1 MTDTKKVV
9 LITGAGS
16 GIGQATAEL
25 FAERGW
31 QVIAGVRDP
40 NKYHTKFTH
49 ASIHI
54 EAIDVTQ
61 PNSILTVIQA
71 VVARYGRIDVLV
83 NNAGHGLYGA
93 FEQCT
98 PEEIQQQYA
107 VNVFGVMNMC
117 RAVIP
122 VMRQQRSGSIVNI
135 SSMGGKFAVP
145 YYNLYTSTKF
155 AIEGFSEG
163 LFYELL
169 PFGIRVKVIE
179 PGGIKTDFYGRSQ
192 KNGCNVIN
200 VPLYDTVGQKLQ
212 HFYNASGSAGLPPA
226 AAAQVIYCAATS
238 HSRRLRYAV
247 GFQARI
253 NMLMFK
259 LFPHQIAMWLTQK
272 TTVDR

>member
-1 MTDTKKVV
+1 MSTDKHIA

-25 FAERGW
+25 FAEHGW

-40 NKYHTKFTH
+40 NKYHTTFRHT
-49 ASIHI
+49 AIQV

-61 PNSILTVIQA
+61 PDSIFTVIQE
-71 VVARYGRIDVLV
+71 VVAMYGRIDVLV
-83 NNAGHGLYGA
+83 NNAGHGLFGA

-98 PEEIQQQYA
+98 PAEIQQQYE

-122 VMRQQRSGSIVNI
+122 VMRQQQSGSIVNI

-163 LFYELL
+163 LYYELL

-179 PGGIKTDFYGRSQ
+179 PGGIRTDFYGRSQ
-192 KNGCNVIN
+192 KNGSRIID
-200 VPLYDTVGQKLQ
+200 VPLYDTIGQKLQ

-226 AAAQVIYCAATS
+226 AAAQVIYRAATS
-238 HSRRLRYAV
+238 QARRMRYAV
-247 GFQARI
+247 GLQARL